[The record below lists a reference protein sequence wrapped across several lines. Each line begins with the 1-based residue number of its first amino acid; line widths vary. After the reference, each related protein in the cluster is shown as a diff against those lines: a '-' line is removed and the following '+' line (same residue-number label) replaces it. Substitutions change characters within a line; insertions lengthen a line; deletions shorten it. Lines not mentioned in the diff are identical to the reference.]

1 MQLSP
6 DQTVFFQFGFVQL
19 NATIVYTW
27 VVMLVLTL
35 GSWAVTRSLTTEEAP
50 SRWQSML
57 EALVS
62 FLQEQI
68 REITQQDA
76 SKYLPLISTLFLF
89 IAVSNLL
96 SLVPG
101 LSSPTGSLSATAA
114 LALIVF
120 IAVPL
125 YGIRERGLGSYLMS
139 YLKPTPIMLPFNIIS
154 EVSRTIALAIRLF
167 GNVLSSRIL
176 IGIVISIVPL
186 VLPVALQVL
195 ELLIG
200 LIQAYIFAILATV
213 YIGSASRA

>member
-6 DQTVFFQFGFVQL
+6 DQTIFFQFGFVQL

-35 GSWAVTRSLTTEEAP
+35 GSWAVTRSLTFEETP
-50 SRWQSML
+50 SRWQSIL

-62 FLQEQI
+62 FLQKQI
-68 REITQQDA
+68 REITQQDS
-76 SKYLPLISTLFLF
+76 SKYLPLISTIFLF

-96 SLVPG
+96 GIVPG
-101 LSSPTGSLSATAA
+101 LSAPTGSLSATAA
-114 LALIVF
+114 LALVVF
-120 IAVPL
+120 VAVPL
-125 YGIRERGLGSYLMS
+125 YGIRERGVVS
-139 YLKPTPIMLPFNIIS
+139 YLKSYLEPTPIMLPFNIIS

-176 IGIVISIVPL
+176 VAIIISIVPF

-213 YIGSASRA
+213 YIGSASRT